1 MSQIRRDRRPNA
13 RLVMSESKGSI
24 YSKTHNSAMPLLI
37 PDPSNKV
44 NQQMKQIKMQFH
56 KKGTQ
61 FEHDI
66 LF

>member
-1 MSQIRRDRRPNA
+1 
-13 RLVMSESKGSI
+13 MSESKGSI